1 MRNRKKRKNRG
12 TIRNRKRKKSR
23 YQNGSGGTKRPERKG
38 KKRTTNERNGESVK
52 KKKKKYGFAD
62 LERGLVA
69 GFIGPGAGGS
79 PDLQGRDITPY
90 SIPFLSC

>member
-1 MRNRKKRKNRG
+1 MRNRKKRNNRG

-23 YQNGSGGTKRPERKG
+23 FQNGSGGTRRPGRKG
-38 KKRTTNERNGESVK
+38 KKRNTYERNGESVK
-52 KKKKKYGFAD
+52 KKKGKDGFAD

-79 PDLQGRDITPY
+79 SDLQGRHITPY

>member
-1 MRNRKKRKNRG
+1 MRNRKKRNNSG
-12 TIRNRKRKKSR
+12 TMRNRKRKKR
-23 YQNGSGGTKRPERKG
+23 YQNRSGGTKRPRRKG
-38 KKRTTNERNGESVK
+38 KKKKTNERNGESVK
-52 KKKKKYGFAD
+52 KTKEKDGFAD

-69 GFIGPGAGGS
+69 GFIGSGAGGS